1 MVKYVLELVCSP
13 KGEQFKVLKF
23 ILNYTTSHLHFQ
35 CAKYHMNVTLNYAW
49 MQGIITE
56 NCGRWLKWSN
66 CSYISSFTPLMSI
79 KPHKLFLATLPASSD
94 SSSSTDDSDTPISR
108 HFLPWAL
115 DFMCLVRFPLR
126 KGYSQLHRIQK
137 SHLFVTRTQT
147 QRNCDVARWDAFKKK
162 YMPTFGFK
170 GEVAVLTDV
179 RTDVCM
185 SANVLF

>member
-79 KPHKLFLATLPASSD
+79 KPQTLFGNPTCFLRLQLIHRWLWHTHIQAFLAVGL
-94 SSSSTDDSDTPISR
+94 
-108 HFLPWAL
+108 
-115 DFMCLVRFPLR
+115 
-126 KGYSQLHRIQK
+126 GLHVFGKVPFEKRVFSITQNTK
-137 SHLFVTRTQT
+137 VTSF
-147 QRNCDVARWDAFKKK
+147 CDKNTNTEELWCSWMGCV
-162 YMPTFGFK
+162 
-170 GEVAVLTDV
+170 
-179 RTDVCM
+179 
-185 SANVLF
+185 